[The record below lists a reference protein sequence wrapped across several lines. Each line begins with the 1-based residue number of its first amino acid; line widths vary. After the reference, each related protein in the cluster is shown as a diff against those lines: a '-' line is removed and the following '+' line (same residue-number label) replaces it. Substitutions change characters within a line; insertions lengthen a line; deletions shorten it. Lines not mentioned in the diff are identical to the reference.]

1 MSEQQAQAI
10 ITNTLLIHQ
19 AELKSAQNEIE
30 RLQARIEAIKLEIQ
44 EKAETRNAMIAI
56 LTASVQNGA

>member
-10 ITNTLLIHQ
+10 ITNTLLTHQ
-19 AELKSAQNEIE
+19 AELKVAQGEIE

-44 EKAETRNAMIAI
+44 EKAETRNAMIAV

>member
-10 ITNTLLIHQ
+10 ITNTLLTHQ
-19 AELKSAQNEIE
+19 AELKVAQGEIE

-44 EKAETRNAMIAI
+44 EKAETRTAMIAV

>member
-1 MSEQQAQAI
+1 MTEQQAQAI
-10 ITNTLLIHQ
+10 IAATLLTHQ
-19 AELKSAQNEIE
+19 AELKVAQGEIE

-44 EKAETRNAMIAI
+44 EKAEARNAMIAV